1 LLNYAEDVFVNIK
14 MSIFEGP
21 DCYFASKLYQR
32 LTLVFLPP
40 KLASWRY
47 KRGYRSLEANLA
59 MRKDAE
65 EKPNVVESTDEAVDT
80 EAFLEMP
87 NIETVPKV
95 LETFL
100 LLLRNDSDLVRTTS
114 AKALGRICA
123 RLPKN
128 QTDFVIQRV
137 LKDNFSDFGTASTWH
152 GGCLVLAEMSG
163 RGCFLPEHLKD
174 VVPIICDAL
183 IYDKQC
189 NGNTTEANVRDAAC
203 YICWSFARA
212 YGLDVLGTHADL
224 LAQRLVCTALF
235 DREVNVRR
243 AASAS
248 FQVYKFLIDKC
259 NFLFTGECRPS
270 RRFCAWHP
278 SPDHN

>member
-1 LLNYAEDVFVNIK
+1 
-14 MSIFEGP
+14 MSVFEGP

-32 LTLVFLPP
+32 LALVFLPP

-47 KRGYRSLEANLA
+47 KRGHRSLEANLT
-59 MRKDAE
+59 MRRVEEETPKVAE
-65 EKPNVVESTDEAVDT
+65 NVARTEDT
-80 EAFLEMP
+80 EALLEMP
-87 NIETVPKV
+87 NVETVPKV

-100 LLLRNDSDLVRTTS
+100 LLLRNETDSVRTTS

-137 LKDNFSDFGTASTWH
+137 LKDNLSDFGTASTWH

-163 RGCFLPEHLKD
+163 RGCFLPEHLND

-183 IYDKQC
+183 LYDKQC

-212 YGLDVLGTHADL
+212 YGLDVLGTHANL

-248 FQVYKFLIDKC
+248 FQV
-259 NFLFTGECRPS
+259 R
-270 RRFCAWHP
+270 
-278 SPDHN
+278 